1 MSGKIG
7 FYGVGN
13 MGQAMIQGI
22 LRANIYQ
29 TTDIVVYEHS
39 RKVKAFAELVGIR
52 STPKIDQIAEECQII
67 IFAVKPNVLPNLL
80 AELEEYLTPHQLLI
94 SVAAGVT
101 LKTMET
107 ILSPIHKIIRAMPN
121 TPALVGAGM
130 SSLTENGS
138 VTSQDKKQTL
148 LIFNSFGLAE
158 FVPEKLIDAVVGVSG
173 SSPAY
178 VYMFIEALADGA
190 VLEGM
195 SRQQAYKFASQAVLG
210 AAKMVIETEKHPGV
224 LKDQVTSPSGT
235 TIEAIK
241 TLEENKLRAT
251 VIQAVQSAAKKN
263 QEMSQKNQ

>member
-1 MSGKIG
+1 MGEKIG

-22 LRANIYQ
+22 IQSKVYSAA
-29 TTDIVVYEHS
+29 DIIVYEHS
-39 RKVKAFAELVGIR
+39 AKVKTLAETIGVS
-52 STPKIDQIAEECQII
+52 STPNIEQVAKECQII
-67 IFAVKPNVLPNLL
+67 VFAVKPNVLLRLL
-80 AELEEYLTPHQLLI
+80 TQLDEYLTSHHLLI
-94 SVAAGVT
+94 SVAAGIT
-101 LKTMET
+101 LETMEI
-107 ILSPIHKIIRAMPN
+107 ILSPTHKIIRAMPN

-138 VTSQDKKQTL
+138 VTSEDKKQAL

-158 FVPEKLIDAVVGVSG
+158 FVPEALIDAVVGVSG

-210 AAKMVIETEKHPGV
+210 AAKMVIETEEHPGV

-235 TIEAIK
+235 TIEAVK
-241 TLEENKLRAT
+241 LLEENRLRAT
-251 VIQAVQSAAKKN
+251 VIQAVHTAAKKN
-263 QEMSQKNQ
+263 KEMSQKNE